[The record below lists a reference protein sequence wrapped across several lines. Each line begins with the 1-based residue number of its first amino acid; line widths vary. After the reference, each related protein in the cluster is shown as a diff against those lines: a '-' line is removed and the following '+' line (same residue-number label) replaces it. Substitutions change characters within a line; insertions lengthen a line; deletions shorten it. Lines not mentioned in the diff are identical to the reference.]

1 MNRNTWNNPEYPL
14 MYPKHSIFLG
24 MKRGVSNIISSL
36 HNNNNNLVTPAGLKE
51 GGGGGG
57 WLLPCKREHD
67 ALRKIGIL
75 IFDVKTLK

>member
-1 MNRNTWNNPEYPL
+1 

-36 HNNNNNLVTPAGLKE
+36 HNNNNLVARAGGE

-57 WLLPCKREHD
+57 SFH
-67 ALRKIGIL
+67 
-75 IFDVKTLK
+75 VKGDRMHFEKLVF